1 MKKSKE
7 FKWPSKESKNLTKAF
22 LSLKSEK
29 EVESFLRDVCTISE
43 LQAMTERY
51 EVAQLLKEGIAY
63 RKIAE
68 KTGVS
73 TTTITR
79 VAHWMKYGKGGYE
92 VALKN

>member
-1 MKKSKE
+1 MKKIKE
-7 FKWPSKESKNLTKAF
+7 FKWPSEEGKKLVKVFLNLKT
-22 LSLKSEK
+22 EK
-29 EVESFLRDVCTISE
+29 EVESFLRDVCTMSE

-51 EVAQLLKEGIAY
+51 HVAQMLRKGISY

-79 VAHWMKYGKGGYE
+79 VAHWMKYGEGGYK
-92 VALKN
+92 VALV

>member
-1 MKKSKE
+1 MKKVKD
-7 FKWPSKESKNLTKAF
+7 FKWPNKEGKKLSRAI
-22 LSLKSEK
+22 LSLNTEK
-29 EVESFLRDVCTISE
+29 EVENFLRDVCTISE

-51 EVAQLLKEGIAY
+51 QVAQMLQEGIAY

-79 VAHWMKYGKGGYE
+79 VAHWMRYGKGGYK
-92 VALKN
+92 VALG